1 MERFDAKEDYY
12 GAARYDKANCELVY
26 HHYRD
31 VAPIICY
38 HSQQFAEKLLK
49 SIYQAKGL
57 PVERTHDLLK
67 LASKLEDAG
76 LLELSDDAYSACS
89 FLNQCGAS
97 IRYSTFVEA
106 QNGEAMEAIVLANL
120 IAEEIGDAGF
130 NTWHI
135 DVPVKFLNAVLN
147 DSPEKSF
154 EIETDECIDEMVER
168 EPTNENNAD
177 EPDFNTF
184 AKPADGETHDG

>member
-1 MERFDAKEDYY
+1 MERFDANEDYY
-12 GAARYDKANCELVY
+12 GAARYDKINCELVY
-26 HHYRD
+26 PHYEQ

-49 SIYQAKGL
+49 SIYQANGL

-67 LASKLEDAG
+67 LATKLEDVG
-76 LLELSDDAYSACS
+76 LLKLSEDALKGCG

-97 IRYSTFVEA
+97 IRYSTFADV
-106 QNGEAMEAIVLANL
+106 QNGEAMEAILRANL
-120 IAEEIGDAGF
+120 LAGEIGDAGF

-135 DVPVKFLNAVLN
+135 DVPINFLKAVLN

-154 EIETDECIDEMVER
+154 EIENDECIDEMFER
-168 EPTNENNAD
+168 EPTNDSNSD
-177 EPDFNTF
+177 EPDFNTL
-184 AKPADGETHDG
+184 AKPADGETHDE